1 MSRTYIG
8 IDYGSG
14 TTNIDKETGIR
25 FGVISCNSIMPEAQD
40 DFEPDYG
47 TPQEPIDCPECGHG
61 EYAKEWGEDLTC
73 SKCGEGFT
81 AELPDCCESIGWSY
95 EHGGY
100 ALSSCLDND
109 CMVIKSPYYTY
120 AQFCSPCVPGAGNL
134 DHPAAPSVA
143 LEMSLKAGQ
152 ILHRRNCERLH
163 WPKVY
168 CLGWDWF
175 DEFNPCPYPIM
186 YGVADDKPVPRPS
199 VN

>member
-1 MSRTYIG
+1 MSRNYIG

-14 TTNIDKETGIR
+14 MSNIDKETGIR

-61 EYAKEWGEDLTC
+61 EYAKQWGDDLTC
-73 SKCGEGFT
+73 SKCGEEFS
-81 AELPDCCESIGWSY
+81 ADLPDCCESNGWTY
-95 EHGGY
+95 EQDGY
-100 ALSSCLDND
+100 VLSSCLDND
-109 CMVIKSPYYTY
+109 CMVLKSPYYTY

-134 DHPAAPSVA
+134 DNAYQGDEVPKGAPSYA
-143 LEMSLKAGQ
+143 EDHKWFAEAGG
-152 ILHRRNCERLH
+152 

-175 DEFNPCPYPIM
+175 DEYNPCPYPIM
-186 YGVADDKPVPRPS
+186 YEVKTNKPVPKP
-199 VN
+199 